1 MTRAEQLH
9 SSAAAS
15 TRAASFLYMVRP
27 LNFQH
32 GPAVVVGQLQ
42 RDLAAIQA
50 AIDERVGDGILNG
63 LADRAAQ
70 LTRTVFGGAFGYDVR
85 PARAACSAA

>member
-9 SSAAAS
+9 SSTAAS

-32 GPAVVVGQLQ
+32 GTAVVVGQLQ

-50 AIDERVGDGILNG
+50 AIDKRVGDGDPQWVLRIVRRSS
-63 LADRAAQ
+63 RAPY
-70 LTRTVFGGAFGYDVR
+70 LVEL
-85 PARAACSAA
+85 SATMSASAGCV